1 MTGRRSAL
9 LITLVLALPA
19 AALAQSRARNDPPP
33 VRPGSCAFTHVRQ
46 VTQRLEDGVTH
57 GVIPDSGSAV
67 QFANGLYQVSY
78 GQVAAVNASR
88 RGDPVWICLMKL
100 PQNCPPGD
108 NRGKLYTTTN
118 LRTEESWTLPDAEHG
133 CGGA

>member
-1 MTGRRSAL
+1 MKTVPLLAL
-9 LITLVLALPA
+9 L
-19 AALAQSRARNDPPP
+19 ALAAPPAEAQHRAAPRNDPPP
-33 VRPGSCAFTHVRQ
+33 TRPGTCAYTHVRQ

-57 GVIPDSGSAV
+57 RVIPDSGSAV

-78 GQVAAVNASR
+78 DQVAAVNASR
-88 RGDPVWICLMKL
+88 RGDAVWICLMTL

-108 NRGKLYTTTN
+108 DRGKLYTTTN
-118 LRTEESWTLPDAEHG
+118 LRTEESWTLADAQHV

>member
-1 MTGRRSAL
+1 MRSSILAL
-9 LITLVLALPA
+9 LTFVLAPDA
-19 AALAQSRARNDPPP
+19 SAQRRPPPRNDPPP
-33 VRPGSCAFTHVRQ
+33 TRPGTCAYTHVRQ

-57 GVIPDSGSAV
+57 RVIPDSGSAV

-78 GQVAAVNASR
+78 DQVAAVNASR
-88 RGDPVWICLMKL
+88 RGDAVWICLMTL

-108 NRGKLYTTTN
+108 DRGKLYTTTN

-133 CGGA
+133 FGGA